1 MTDLTLDIADRI
13 ATGTLAAGASRK
25 AQPLTVVVLDAGGHV
40 VVAKRAD
47 GSGILRI
54 EIATGKAY
62 GALGFGLP
70 SRVLFKRAADNPNFF
85 NSVAMASGGRL
96 VPNAGGVLLR
106 NAQGHV
112 VGAVGVSGDTADMD
126 EDCALDGIMGCG
138 LIADAGRD

>member
-13 ATGTLAAGASRK
+13 ASGTLAAGLARK

-85 NSVAMASGGRL
+85 NAVAMASGGRL
-96 VPNAGGVLLR
+96 VPNAGACCCAMPAAMSSAPSASAATPPTWTR
-106 NAQGHV
+106 
-112 VGAVGVSGDTADMD
+112 TARWT
-126 EDCALDGIMGCG
+126 ASR
-138 LIADAGRD
+138 AAA